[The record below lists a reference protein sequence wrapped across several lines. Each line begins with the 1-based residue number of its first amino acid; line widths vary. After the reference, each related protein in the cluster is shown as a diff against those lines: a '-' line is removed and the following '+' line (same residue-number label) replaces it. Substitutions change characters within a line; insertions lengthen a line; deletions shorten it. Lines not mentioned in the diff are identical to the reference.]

1 MRCNVVGCSSTAMSS
16 QRRLRTSASCAPVP
30 YACAT
35 SRQPCAQRDDD
46 DLRGL
51 QVRPALARAD
61 ARCTTRGAPSTAS
74 SPVSCAR
81 AVRVCLSMSRGVYP
95 FTTQGW
101 VSWGV
106 CMLLVDRRLHPGQ
119 RNWWRVYLWPQVQ
132 RRELHAEGSMA
143 SVILRCPAPP
153 SQQCV
158 LFTAHRRWLVVHG
171 EQRPQLERLSGKSS
185 RSRCLPLSVPVRL
198 NAVLLQFFV
207 TLEET
212 AWLDG
217 AHTVFGKVGVLRGFR
232 THCLA

>member
-1 MRCNVVGCSSTAMSS
+1 MRCDVVDCSSTAMSS

-106 CMLLVDRRLHPGQ
+106 CKCCWLTGDFTRGNGTGGESIYGPKFNDENFTLKVRWRQLSCAVRHHPHSNVFCSQHTGAGLL
-119 RNWWRVYLWPQVQ
+119 
-132 RRELHAEGSMA
+132 SMA
-143 SVILRCPAPP
+143 NSGPNSNG
-153 SQQCV
+153 SQV
-158 LFTAHRRWLVVHG
+158 KAHAR
-171 EQRPQLERLSGKSS
+171 
-185 RSRCLPLSVPVRL
+185 
-198 NAVLLQFFV
+198 AVSHCQFLL
-207 TLEET
+207 
-212 AWLDG
+212 G
-217 AHTVFGKVGVLRGFR
+217 
-232 THCLA
+232 